1 MGKTTFEDSVLVDRR
16 KTSHCRLPKS
26 TQHFLKFWPLLLAI
40 TYATVGFWPSTV
52 FNNDI
57 DMLYSSLA
65 LVISFLGVLSTI
77 FWKTILLRNILA
89 SVALARS
96 ASIITLAIIAEPPIP
111 FPAIMRLTGAGILAC
126 IFFCLVMVEIPYLK
140 ALRDGY

>member
-16 KTSHCRLPKS
+16 KESHCRLPKS
-26 TQHFLKFWPLLLAI
+26 TQHFLKFWPLLVALV
-40 TYATVGFWPSTV
+40 YATVGFWPATV
-52 FNNDI
+52 FGNDI
-57 DMLYSSLA
+57 DTVYSSLA
-65 LVISFLGVLSTI
+65 LVISFLGVLATI

-96 ASIITLAIIAEPPIP
+96 ASIISLAIIAEPPIP
-111 FPAIMRLTGAGILAC
+111 FSAIMRLTGAGILAC
-126 IFFCLVMVEIPYLK
+126 IFFCLAMVEIPYLK